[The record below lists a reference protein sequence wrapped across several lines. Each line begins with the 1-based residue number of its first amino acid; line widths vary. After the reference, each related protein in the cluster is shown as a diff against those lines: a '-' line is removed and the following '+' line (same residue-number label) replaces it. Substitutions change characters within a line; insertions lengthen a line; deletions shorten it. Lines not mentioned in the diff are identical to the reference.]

1 MAYAGSMKKFLK
13 FIFWLVGVAVF
24 LLITAHLTL
33 RHALNTPKFKEAAT
47 GFIERVTGRAADY
60 ERIDY
65 TLAPFS
71 LVVRNAALKEK
82 DGAQDFAAIQAFSA
96 VIDFRSKE
104 ITSLRLEKPSI
115 RIVQHADGTF
125 NFSDLISPPPAETAP
140 GQAPTPPQPAAGSTA
155 PATAPSGQPAK
166 ATPAAPSFVLRLVQI
181 EQAQFEFVR
190 AEAEPGEEPFR
201 LSNLD
206 FLVRDFAPDR
216 PIRMNGSANIGKTSA
231 LQFELSGPAL
241 ADYAR
246 NLGAWPIAFGSQL
259 DIRDFADLKAF
270 LPAGTLPCQSLGMT
284 LNVNGALA
292 DKLTVRLNLK
302 TPAATATHPVAL
314 DVGLQAELS
323 LPAPVAQHLL
333 AGDPLPDAL
342 QFAPPPCEL
351 PPGTLSLA
359 SSPLAGL
366 LLKHAQATAEITF
379 PKIAY
384 GQNVFEQG
392 HAAAL
397 LRGGVLTI
405 PTAKL
410 TAYGGTLE
418 ARGNAQLLACP
429 FSYRLDRFVAD
440 RLAIEQALAAN
451 GLGELV
457 SLSGQL
463 HLEAS
468 AAGTAVA
475 EPGLRALVADATGRI
490 DNLQS
495 VGSGGSLMDQ
505 VWLQLDN
512 PLLLKL
518 VPRLKPKIEQARVA
532 TDNVTTSHYDEATA
546 TLTLRNG
553 KAALSGTRLAMPGY
567 RLDLA
572 GAILPFDDRLD
583 LTAQL
588 VASPEETARLTDG
601 KDLSAYLPY
610 EKGGLMIPL
619 SLRGSLQEPKVRPDL
634 DRLLQNALAGT
645 VGEELA
651 PHLEN
656 LSDKDQQRVQEGLQ
670 LLQGLGG
677 LFQKP

>member
-1 MAYAGSMKKFLK
+1 MAYDGPMKKFLK
-13 FIFWLVGVAVF
+13 FIVWLGGVAIF
-24 LLITAHLTL
+24 LLITAHFTL

-82 DGAQDFAAIQAFSA
+82 DGAQDFASIRSFSA
-96 VIDFRSKE
+96 VIDFRTKE
-104 ITSLRLEKPSI
+104 ISSLRLEEPSI
-115 RIVQHADGTF
+115 RIVQHPDGTF
-125 NFSDLISPPPAETAP
+125 NFSDLISAPPAETAASQAP
-140 GQAPTPPQPAAGSTA
+140 AKSQPGAGTSKPTPPPSGQAPKAA
-155 PATAPSGQPAK
+155 
-166 ATPAAPSFVLRLVQI
+166 PAAPAFVMRLVQV

-190 AEAEPGEEPFR
+190 ADAEPGEEPFR

-216 PIRMNGSANIGKTSA
+216 PIRMNGRANIGKTSA
-231 LQFELSGPAL
+231 LQFELSGPAM
-241 ADYAR
+241 ADYAQ
-246 NLGAWPIAFGSQL
+246 NLGAWPIAFSSRL

-270 LPAGTLPCQSLGMT
+270 LPDGTLPCQSLEMT
-284 LNVNGALA
+284 LNVQGALA
-292 DKLTVRLNLK
+292 DKWTVRLNAK
-302 TPAATATHPVAL
+302 TPDATATHPVAL
-314 DVGLQAELS
+314 DVGLQIDLS

-342 QFAPPPCEL
+342 RFVPPPCEP
-351 PPGTLSLA
+351 PPGAMSLA
-359 SSPLAGL
+359 GSPLAAL
-366 LLKHAQATAEITF
+366 LLKHAHATAELTF

-392 HAAAL
+392 HATAL
-397 LRGGVLTI
+397 LRGGVLTV

-410 TAYGGTLE
+410 STYGGTLE

-440 RLAIEQALAAN
+440 HLAIEQALAAN
-451 GLGELV
+451 GLGDLV
-457 SLSGQL
+457 SLSGLL

-468 AAGTAVA
+468 ASGYAVA

-490 DNLQS
+490 DDLQS

-518 VPRLKPKIEQARVA
+518 VPRLKPKIEQARTA
-532 TDNVTTSHYDEATA
+532 ADNVTTSHYDEATA

-553 KAALSGTRLAMPGY
+553 QAALSGTRLAMPGY

-588 VASPEETARLTDG
+588 VASPAETARLTDG

-610 EKGGLMIPL
+610 EQGGLMIPL
-619 SLRGSLQEPKVRPDL
+619 SLRGPLQEPKVRPDL
-634 DRLLQNALAGT
+634 DRLLQNALGGA

-656 LSDKDQQRVQEGLQ
+656 LSDKDKQRVQEGLQ